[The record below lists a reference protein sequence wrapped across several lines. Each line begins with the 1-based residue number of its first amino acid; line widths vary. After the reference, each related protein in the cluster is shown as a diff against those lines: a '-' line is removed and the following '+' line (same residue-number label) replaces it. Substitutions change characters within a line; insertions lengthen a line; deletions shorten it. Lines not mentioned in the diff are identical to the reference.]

1 LPDITEKL
9 QDKQKTIPPLFPNP
23 QNKKIKKKN
32 NQETNQKINSQ
43 AGAEGLY
50 LEDQKSTKSG
60 YAGSM
65 QTHQPPTHDI
75 TQFVVA

>member
-9 QDKQKTIPPLFPNP
+9 QDKQKTIPPLFPHP
-23 QNKKIKKKN
+23 QNKTKLKKN

-60 YAGSM
+60 YAGCRR
-65 QTHQPPTHDI
+65 TYPPI
-75 TQFVVA
+75 T